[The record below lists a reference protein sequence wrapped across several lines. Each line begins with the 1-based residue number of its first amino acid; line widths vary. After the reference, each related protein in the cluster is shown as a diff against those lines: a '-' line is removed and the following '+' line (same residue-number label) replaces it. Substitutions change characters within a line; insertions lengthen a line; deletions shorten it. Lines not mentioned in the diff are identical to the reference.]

1 MFTSGEALAPRNG
14 ETFSKETIAS
24 SETEYVWIDE
34 DNDNYRL
41 VTKPRPEAVP
51 VPNTEIKVTVYEVLS
66 PVSGFLYV
74 TGGTGRYY
82 PSRDSLFDAVRSGSA
97 PLRKIAEP

>member
-1 MFTSGEALAPRNG
+1 MSG
-14 ETFSKETIAS
+14 
-24 SETEYVWIDE
+24 
-34 DNDNYRL
+34 DNYRL
-41 VTKPRPEAVP
+41 VTEPRPKAVP

-82 PSRDSLFDAVRSGSA
+82 PSKDSLFDAVRSGSA